1 MLSFLRVKNL
11 ALISDIELE
20 LSEGLTV
27 LTGETGAGKSLLIQ
41 AISLL
46 TGKRP
51 SEALLRRG
59 ETRAVVEGTLTLD
72 PALKTRLAEAGFPAE
87 DAVLHVKRIIQK
99 NGPNRAQIN
108 TETATLTALRA
119 FLEDRIQ
126 ISGQHEHTTL
136 KDPEVQ
142 LWMLDAF
149 GGMLGDRAQFSE
161 LYRHYQDISKK
172 LSELE
177 SRRER
182 EKKER
187 ELYSFQLRE
196 IEEAGLSEE
205 EYTQLREEKAV
216 LNHAG
221 ALLENAQGALDLL
234 YEREASAV
242 SQIQSALRHVEEM
255 AGVDTRVKE
264 TLKNLKEADI
274 LLAEAVG
281 DLQRYGTKIEF
292 EPRRL
297 EEIED
302 RLAAYADLIKKYGG
316 TLEAVRGTQTDLS
329 RCLLASEDLAGTIA
343 AFSEEKA
350 EAWTSLATAGRSLSE
365 KRKKA
370 AGAFARQIAESLRE
384 LGMPM
389 AAFQIAFSPETF
401 PEPLKEG
408 DIAGTGTDTISF
420 LFNANR
426 GELPLPIKEVASGG
440 ELSRILLAVKALITG
455 NAGTQTIV
463 FDEVDAGIGGRVAD
477 IVGRRIAEISKQT
490 QVLCITHLPQI
501 AAYGDHHLL
510 ITKNETG
517 HRTRI
522 GVRRLTKKARIEE
535 LARMLGGETVTRATL
550 QHAGEL
556 FSAAQSQKGNET

>member
-20 LSEGLTV
+20 LSDGLTV

-72 PALKTRLAEAGFPAE
+72 PVLKERLTEAGFPAG
-87 DAVLHVKRIIQK
+87 DAILQVKRIIQR

-108 TETATLTALRA
+108 EETATLTALRA

-149 GGMLGDRAQFSE
+149 GGMLDDRTQFNE
-161 LYRHYQDISKK
+161 LYRCYQDISRK
-172 LSELE
+172 LADF
-177 SRRER
+177 RRRQKR
-182 EKKER
+182 EKEEQ
-187 ELYSFQLRE
+187 ELYTFQLRE
-196 IEEAGLSEE
+196 IKDAGLSEE
-205 EYTQLREEKAV
+205 EYTRLKEEKTV

-221 ALLENAQGALDLL
+221 ALLKNAQGALDLL
-234 YEREASAV
+234 YERETSAI
-242 SQIQSALRHVEEM
+242 SQLQEALRNVEEM
-255 AGVDTRVKE
+255 AGVDARVKE
-264 TLKNLKEADI
+264 TLRNLKEADI

-281 DLQRYGTKIEF
+281 DLQHYGTKIEF

-297 EEIED
+297 EEIEE
-302 RLAAYADLIKKYGG
+302 RLAIYATLVKKYGG
-316 TLEAVRGTQTDLS
+316 TLESVRETQANLN
-329 RCLLASEDLAGTIA
+329 RRLLESEDLDEMITALA
-343 AFSEEKA
+343 EEKA
-350 EAWTSLATAGRSLSE
+350 GVWTSLEAASRNLSE

-370 AGAFARQIAESLRE
+370 AKTFARQIAESLRE
-384 LGMPM
+384 LGMAM
-389 AAFQIAFSPETF
+389 AIFKIAFSPEVF
-401 PEPLKEG
+401 PDPLTED
-408 DIAGTGTDTISF
+408 DITGTGADAVSF

-477 IVGRRIAEISKQT
+477 IVGRRIAAISKQT

-501 AAYGDHHLL
+501 AAYADHHLL
-510 ITKNETG
+510 ITKNEAG
-517 HRTRI
+517 HRTQI
-522 GVRRLTKKARIEE
+522 GVRHLTKQARIDE